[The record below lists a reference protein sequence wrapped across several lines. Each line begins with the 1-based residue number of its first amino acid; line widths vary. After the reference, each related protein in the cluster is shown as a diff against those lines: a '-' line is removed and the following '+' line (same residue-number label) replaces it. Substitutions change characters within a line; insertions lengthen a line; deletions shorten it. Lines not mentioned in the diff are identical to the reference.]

1 MWRVARLIGH
11 LCLSLS
17 EPSGAV
23 FLLLFWWGTE
33 GQPAFR
39 WSCQPL
45 PSLELPPASR
55 HPRAAPTRIH
65 LSAETSAQGREEICR
80 RGRKNKYLTKKRAA
94 GAAGIGS
101 GAPVGVKPSVP
112 GGRAPKLCPGAA
124 AHTERG
130 ADQPARVCLRV
141 SRKQRELKDAKT
153 PRAC

>member
-1 MWRVARLIGH
+1 MDTSVSHSRSPAAQCFCCCFGGGRRV
-11 LCLSLS
+11 S
-17 EPSGAV
+17 
-23 FLLLFWWGTE
+23 
-33 GQPAFR
+33 PAFR

-94 GAAGIGS
+94 GAVGIGS

-141 SRKQRELKDAKT
+141 SRNQRELKDAKT